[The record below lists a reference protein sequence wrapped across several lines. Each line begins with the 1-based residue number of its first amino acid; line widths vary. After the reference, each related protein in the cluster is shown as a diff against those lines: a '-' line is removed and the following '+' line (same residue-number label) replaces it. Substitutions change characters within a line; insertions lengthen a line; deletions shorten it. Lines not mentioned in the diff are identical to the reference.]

1 MSTDDSTTFE
11 GALYGWFPDVD
22 TGSACNGLTGP
33 ACSPNN
39 GCDLYGGTC
48 YPFPKTGVS
57 LLSADGAS
65 NVIQAY
71 YHSIR
76 QSQYCKTAG
85 LTSCPDQAGCHVVNR
100 DNGDECQHAAEF
112 DVWDV
117 VKACEAANFAFTD
130 AEKDSI
136 AVATFRD
143 NWAHLEAY
151 VTDNGLDSPTSYS
164 GGPSG
169 SSSSSS
175 YPGLVGCALACEG
188 SDVDQTRCASKPYYC
203 HWSTER
209 NRCESAVGAEPCPE
223 SAPTARWLPV
233 SYKSD
238 ATRLADA
245 FAESENAIVRVDWKG
260 VPLAY
265 LRVTRDVAT
274 FAADIK
280 NRLFVEFE
288 WLNVDTTTH
297 AELNVD
303 FELYSTYEDA
313 LARSKKARWTHCA
326 YETYAPFP
334 GGCAPDANSAS
345 EYASLRLSADT
356 PTDHA
361 VFVESPAPVAFGDAF
376 APPLDSNQAEFTGS
390 NAVSAAGDLSLGGAD
405 AFTIRTRAD
414 LVGSDNANLLDI
426 PGLLS
431 ITTFTV
437 SGDNTFVL
445 RFTGLCE
452 LSDTTFADGTAPVFS
467 GSTEIVVTYDGSYV
481 KLYVDGEEQYS
492 GVLNETN
499 PGAPCAHPGVP
510 SLADARWSMGN
521 ESNSFDTQFSH
532 VTKGFLSFL
541 TTWSGVALSPQNVKR
556 MSRADYRYI
565 PRPTHHFNFDEGA
578 GSVVRDHFR
587 GVGGADTLRAYFG
600 PTPAYR
606 KAPAAPSLST
616 FLKADVGDASVAVAK
631 SKSYAHIYEGSF
643 TMQAWFRADGDLTAG
658 SHQVFGNYF
667 SDTSGSSDGGF
678 FNLAAQP
685 GTNSEFYGLTLEYTS
700 DGMDVSESVLD
711 GDALKI
717 DRWYHLAVQRD
728 VEAGEARVFVDGV
741 LKLSSTDVGYP
752 ALGLDGAL
760 VDSDAWVADAVG
772 GLFLGGN
779 AKDGVATKA
788 SFSDFQVYSAAVPPT
803 FPTGP
808 GVCSPPSAEFLVLW
822 LPLDRAGDQVDA
834 SGRGAAATAPADF
847 VETTA
852 SAPAI
857 DAYTRPPSTPSDAP
871 CGRWGVYDGCAAI
884 EPEACSSCL
893 ASAGFDTG
901 ECGMK
906 AVGGAVTFEGGFTVH
921 TFTRDGTFEVLRD
934 DLTSLEVL
942 VVGGGDGGTAR
953 ECLRHPGVQRL
964 DMVEIDG
971 RVVELSREHLPDIGG
986 SAWSDPRFQLTV
998 GDGIA
1003 WAAEADDQSYDVV
1016 LVDGSD
1022 PAGPAEGLFNRAF
1035 FENCRRLLKPGGV
1048 FGTQSESPEAFR
1060 DVHIAMVRLLRE
1072 VFDHADPLYGWVPM
1086 YPSGWWSWTFAAM
1099 GTPRYRTADPERSKA
1114 IAPGCEIWSPR
1125 WQRGAMDAIPAFIER
1140 ELQS

>member
-1 MSTDDSTTFE
+1 M
-11 GALYGWFPDVD
+11 
-22 TGSACNGLTGP
+22 
-33 ACSPNN
+33 
-39 GCDLYGGTC
+39 
-48 YPFPKTGVS
+48 
-57 LLSADGAS
+57 
-65 NVIQAY
+65 
-71 YHSIR
+71 
-76 QSQYCKTAG
+76 
-85 LTSCPDQAGCHVVNR
+85 
-100 DNGDECQHAAEF
+100 
-112 DVWDV
+112 
-117 VKACEAANFAFTD
+117 
-130 AEKDSI
+130 
-136 AVATFRD
+136 
-143 NWAHLEAY
+143 
-151 VTDNGLDSPTSYS
+151 
-164 GGPSG
+164 
-169 SSSSSS
+169 
-175 YPGLVGCALACEG
+175 
-188 SDVDQTRCASKPYYC
+188 
-203 HWSTER
+203 
-209 NRCESAVGAEPCPE
+209 
-223 SAPTARWLPV
+223 PTARWLPV
-233 SYKSD
+233 SYASD

-274 FAADIK
+274 FAASLK
-280 NRLFVEFE
+280 NRLFVE
-288 WLNVDTTTH
+288 WLGASTTSH
-297 AELNVD
+297 AALNVD

-313 LARSKKARWTHCA
+313 LARSKEARWTHCA
-326 YETYAPFP
+326 NVTDAPFP

-345 EYASLRLSADT
+345 AYESLRLSAVSST
-356 PTDHA
+356 NHA

-390 NAVSAAGDLSLGGAD
+390 NWVSAAGDLSLGGAD

-414 LVGSDNANLLDI
+414 LVGSDHANLLDI

-431 ITTFTV
+431 ITTTTV
-437 SGDNTFVL
+437 ATTDDNNFVL

-452 LSDTTFADGTAPVFS
+452 RSSPTVADGTTLQAPVFS

-481 KLYVDGEEQYS
+481 KLYVDGEERYS
-492 GVLNETN
+492 DELNSS
-499 PGAPCAHPGVP
+499 APCAHPGVP
-510 SLADARWSMGN
+510 SLADARWLMGN
-521 ESNSFDTQFSH
+521 ASNSFDDVGTSVTY

-556 MSRADYRYI
+556 MSRADYRYV

-578 GSVVRDHFR
+578 GTVVRDHFR

-616 FLKADVGDASVAVAK
+616 FLKADVGSASVAVAK

-667 SDTSGSSDGGF
+667 NDTGSSVGGF
-678 FNLAAQP
+678 FNLAAQQ
-685 GTNSEFYGLTLEYTS
+685 GTSSGFYGLTLETS
-700 DGMDVSESVLD
+700 DGSAVSESVLD
-711 GDALKI
+711 GDALEI

-760 VDSDAWVADAVG
+760 VDSDAWVTDAVG

-779 AKDGVATKA
+779 AKDGVATLA

-822 LPLDRAGDQVDA
+822 LPLDRAGVQVDA
-834 SGRGAAATAPADF
+834 SGRGAAATAPGDF
-847 VETTA
+847 VATTA

-871 CGRWGVYDGCAAI
+871 CGPWGVYDGCAAI
-884 EPEACSSCL
+884 EPEACSACL

-906 AVGGAVTFEGGFTVH
+906 AVGGAVAFEGGFTVH

-942 VVGGGDGGTAR
+942 VVGGGGGGGAVVGEVGGANGGAGGAVAADVIAVSSGDAFDVVVGAGGAGASGAVAGASGAQSAFGSLTADGGAGGASGATTAAAAGGAGAMR
-953 ECLRHPGVQRL
+953 AGWTMGDATTNWRAFAGAA
-964 DMVEIDG
+964 
-971 RVVELSREHLPDIGG
+971 VVSPASGAPRAYAGGGGACVWDHGCSAG
-986 SAWSDPRFQLTV
+986 SATG
-998 GDGIA
+998 GDASFECAA
-1003 WAAEADDQSYDVV
+1003 WRCDAHQNSGGGGGATEK
-1016 LVDGSD
+1016 GT
-1022 PAGPAEGLFNRAF
+1022 AG
-1035 FENCRRLLKPGGV
+1035 
-1048 FGTQSESPEAFR
+1048 
-1060 DVHIAMVRLLRE
+1060 
-1072 VFDHADPLYGWVPM
+1072 
-1086 YPSGWWSWTFAAM
+1086 
-1099 GTPRYRTADPERSKA
+1099 
-1114 IAPGCEIWSPR
+1114 
-1125 WQRGAMDAIPAFIER
+1125 RGADGVVIVR
-1140 ELQS
+1140 YQ